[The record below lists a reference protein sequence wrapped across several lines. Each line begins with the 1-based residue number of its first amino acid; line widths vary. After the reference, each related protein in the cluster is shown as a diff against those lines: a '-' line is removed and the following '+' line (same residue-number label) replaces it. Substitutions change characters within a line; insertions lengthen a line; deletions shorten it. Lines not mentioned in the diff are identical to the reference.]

1 MVRKKPLVSVVM
13 PAYNAEQFAA
23 RSIQSVLNQTFKN
36 FELII
41 VDDASSDKTPQ
52 IIKAIQRK
60 DPRIRIITNKTNLL
74 IAKSLNIGIKSAR
87 AKFIARMDID
97 DIAHPDRLAL
107 QYKLLKK
114 NPKIAIVGAN
124 MTIIDGEDKEILKRE
139 YPTSSR
145 ELKRLMFRYSPFG
158 HPAIMMRKSAYEE
171 FGGYQEDIFPCDD
184 IDLWFKIGTKYEFAS
199 IAKPLLKYRL
209 KLTSSSHKNLKELEI
224 LTLKIRLKAIK
235 KYKYHFTFFDIFYN
249 LSQFA
254 TIWIFPSQIRIWF
267 YNFLRSNK
275 FI

>member
-1 MVRKKPLVSVVM
+1 MTRKKPLVSVVM
-13 PAYNAEQFAA
+13 PAYNAEKFAVK
-23 RSIQSVLNQTFKN
+23 SIQSVLNQTFKN

-52 IIKAIQRK
+52 IIKEIQRI

-107 QYKLLKK
+107 QYELLKK

-124 MTIIDGEDKEILKRE
+124 MTIIDDKDNEITKRE
-139 YPTSSR
+139 YPTSSKA
-145 ELKRLMFRYSPFG
+145 LKKLMFRYSPFG
-158 HPAIMMRKSAYEE
+158 HPVIMIRKSIFNE
-171 FGGYQEDIFPCDD
+171 FGGYKENIFPCED
-184 IDLWFKIGTKYEFAS
+184 IHLWFQIGSKYEFAS
-199 IAKPLLKYRL
+199 IAKPLLKYRI
-209 KLTSSSHKNLKELEI
+209 KLASSSHRNLKELEL
-224 LTLKIRLKAIK
+224 LTLKIRLEAIR

-254 TIWIFPSQIRIWF
+254 TIWILPSRIRIWL